1 MEFNLTEWWVPAI
14 AMMVLGLYIARSFIT
29 EYRLPMPETPV
40 ATRSLSS
47 AAAGA
52 AEHNAGEES
61 GSEESGGKKSKPK
74 KKRSILW
81 RTSWLWGPLLIG
93 AAAQLYLTHVAG
105 IGG

>member
-29 EYRLPMPETPV
+29 EYRLPAPETPV

-47 AAAGA
+47 AAADA
-52 AEHNAGEES
+52 AESDAAQES
-61 GSEESGGKKSKPK
+61 GSEESGGKKAKAK
-74 KKRSILW
+74 KKRSFLW

-93 AAAQLYLTHVAG
+93 AAAQIYLTHIAG
-105 IGG
+105 ISG